1 MNLNNFFKKKINN
14 SYYIIA
20 EIGVNHEGSM
30 ERAKKLILSAKN
42 GGADC
47 VKFQT
52 YKAEKIASKNSP
64 AYWDLTKE
72 KTDSQFKLF
81 KKYDGF
87 NKSDYIELYKFCK
100 KSNICFLSTPFDLE
114 SVDELD
120 NMLEFYKISSSDIT
134 NIPLIDKIISK
145 GKPIIISTGASS
157 LEEVDEI
164 YKKFI
169 KTKLPFCLMHCVLSY
184 PTKNKDANLKFIK
197 EMSNRYPKSII
208 GYSDHTLPSDN
219 MTTLTT
225 SYLLGARIIE
235 KHFTLDKKLPGNDH
249 YHSMDESDLQ
259 KLIINLNEIENLVG
273 KSNFRDILECEK
285 VSREKARRSLYYN
298 INLNKGDTIT
308 FDNVVAK
315 RPSAKLLPKNLYKII
330 GKKLLKNVKAD
341 DLVKLTDIKL

>member
-20 EIGVNHEGSM
+20 EIGVNHEGSL

-52 YKAEKIASKNSP
+52 YKAEKLASKNSP
-64 AYWDLTKE
+64 SYWDLSKE

-134 NIPLIDKIISK
+134 NTPLIDKIISK
-145 GKPIIISTGASS
+145 RKPIIISTGASS
-157 LEEVDEI
+157 LEEIDEI

-184 PTKNKDANLKFIK
+184 PTKNNDANLKFIK
-197 EMSNRYPKSII
+197 KMSNRYPKSII
-208 GYSDHTLPSDN
+208 GYSDHTLPDKN
-219 MTTLTT
+219 MSVLTT
-225 SYLLGARIIE
+225 AHILGAKIIE
-235 KHFTLDKKLPGNDH
+235 KHFTDNKKLIGNDH
-249 YHSMDESDLQ
+249 YHSMDHNDLVTLNKQLNYINNLLGSD
-259 KLIINLNEIENLVG
+259 
-273 KSNFRDILECEK
+273 NFRDILDCEIT
-285 VSREKARRSLYYN
+285 SRENARRSLYYAKD
-298 INLNKGDTIT
+298 LKKGDII
-308 FDNVVAK
+308 DIYNVVAK
-315 RPSAKLLPKNLYKII
+315 RPSGNLSPSHLFDLV
-330 GKKLLKNVKAD
+330 GKKLSKNVKED
-341 DLVKLTDIKL
+341 ELVNLSDIKI